1 MYSFM
6 MSREVC
12 IFGRLPKGKIVL
24 DVVAFT
30 RLILHQQPSQKVPA
44 APSEKDIGQGNL
56 TCENVGQWGE
66 GKKEKRVKKGRIHLD
81 QA

>member
-1 MYSFM
+1 M
-6 MSREVC
+6 
-12 IFGRLPKGKIVL
+12 
-24 DVVAFT
+24 AFFHST
-30 RLILHQQPSQKVPA
+30 DFASAAEPEVPA

-66 GKKEKRVKKGRIHLD
+66 GKKEKGRNHLN